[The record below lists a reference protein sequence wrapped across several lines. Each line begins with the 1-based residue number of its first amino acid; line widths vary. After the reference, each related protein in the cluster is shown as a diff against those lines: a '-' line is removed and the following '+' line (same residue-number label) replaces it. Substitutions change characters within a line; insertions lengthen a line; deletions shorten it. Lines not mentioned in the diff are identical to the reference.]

1 MSVVRTATAFLRREF
16 LEEASYPL
24 KVLFGLAAALVS
36 LGFLVIFTEFVGKS
50 MSARVGNLEGGYMA
64 FALVGLSFH
73 TLLDTALRELSTRVR
88 QAQVQ
93 GTFEALLATRTPLTS
108 LMLALPMYPMLRTCM
123 RFAGLLLLGW
133 WLLDV
138 PLHWHNW
145 PVVMAVFALSIAVFA
160 AIGLTFAGLTVVFKR
175 TEPLIAVFNAGC
187 FFLSGVIVP
196 WEELPGALQVVSAVL
211 PMTPALEAFRMAV
224 LEGGGWAAVAPALG
238 RLAIFAVVLVP
249 LSVVVFRWS
258 LRQALRDGSL
268 GHY

>member
-1 MSVVRTATAFLRREF
+1 MTVIRTAAAFLRRE
-16 LEEASYPL
+16 LIEEASYPL
-24 KVLFGLAAALVS
+24 KIVVGIGATLVS
-36 LGFLVIFTEFVGKS
+36 LGFLVIFADFVG
-50 MSARVGNLEGGYMA
+50 SAMNRNASGLEGGYLA

-73 TLLDTALRELSTRVR
+73 TLLDTALRELSARIR

-93 GTFEALLATRTPLTS
+93 GTFEALLATRTPLSS
-108 LMLALPMYPMLRTCM
+108 LMIALPMYPLLRTCL

-138 PLHWHNW
+138 PLRFDNG
-145 PVVMAVFALSIAVFA
+145 PVVLATFALSITVFA
-160 AIGLTFAGLTVVFKR
+160 ALGLTFAGLTVVFKR

-196 WEELPGALQVVSAVL
+196 FQELPAPLQIVSTVL
-211 PMTPALEAFRMAV
+211 PMTPALEAFRTAAV
-224 LEGGGWAAVAPALG
+224 RGGDFAAVAPALG
-238 RLAIFAVVLVP
+238 HLLIFAVVLVP
-249 LSVVVFRWS
+249 LSVWVFRWS